1 MKKETHLNF
10 STNPLDRK
18 STLRL
23 VDIMVYG
30 WIGGKH
36 ACVDLTEVSPLVE
49 IGVRAFAVGH
59 ATLKVASNKMIKHEK
74 TCSDNQHAFI
84 SFAFD
89 IFGFLAP

>member
-36 ACVDLTEVSPLVE
+36 ACVDLTGVSSLVRL
-49 IGVRAFAVGH
+49 GVRTFTVEQI
-59 ATLKVASNKMIKHEK
+59 TLKVVSSKVAKH
-74 TCSDNQHAFI
+74 
-84 SFAFD
+84 
-89 IFGFLAP
+89 